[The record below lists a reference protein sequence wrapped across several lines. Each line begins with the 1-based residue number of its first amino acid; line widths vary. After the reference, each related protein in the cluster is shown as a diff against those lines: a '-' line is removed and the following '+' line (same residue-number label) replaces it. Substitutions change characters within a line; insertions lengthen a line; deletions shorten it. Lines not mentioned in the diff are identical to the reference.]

1 MSANNNKSKGLVIG
15 LVALAVGVAI
25 GVAGTEISRQNQ
37 SPGKTPDTNQIAV
50 TSIGVPNLFADSNQW
65 DPFQEIQRL
74 QGQMNQSLNEMSK
87 QFKRN
92 ETNQMSLPRVGAP
105 DFLVDS
111 NQWNPFQEIQRMQ
124 AQMDQSF
131 NDMFEQF
138 RMQPQFNF
146 QPLNSNYS
154 SSINVEDLKD
164 RYVVRAYLPDAK
176 ASDVHVTLNDGRTLK
191 VEVNSRQSE
200 KSSQTNSMS
209 QVSEWGQ
216 YEQTVQLPTPVKPNQ
231 MTVKHDGHDLIITI
245 PKAS

>member
-25 GVAGTEISRQNQ
+25 GVAGTEVRRLSQN
-37 SPGKTPDTNQIAV
+37 PRKTPDTNQISV
-50 TSIGVPNLFADSNQW
+50 TSVGVPNLFADTNQW
-65 DPFQEIQRL
+65 D
-74 QGQMNQSLNEMSK
+74 
-87 QFKRN
+87 
-92 ETNQMSLPRVGAP
+92 
-105 DFLVDS
+105 
-111 NQWNPFQEIQRMQ
+111 PFQEIQRMQ

-138 RMQPQFNF
+138 RMQPQFI
-146 QPLNSNYS
+146 QPLNPNYS

-191 VEVNSRQSE
+191 VEVNNQQSE
-200 KSSQTNSMS
+200 KSAQTNSVS

-216 YEQTVQLPTPVKPNQ
+216 YEQTVQLPTPVKSNQ